1 VSGKVLR
8 TAIIGLLVLGGA
20 GFGYSRM
27 QAKAKAKPE
36 LGRLVTAQ
44 TGTIAIKVSETGTLE
59 PVTKVDVKSRVG
71 GRLLQIFVKP
81 GDRVAVGTPLAVV
94 DPTEVSRQVASVQAQ
109 LQASQAGLSQSRANY
124 QLSVQTTALAVRRAE
139 VGLETAKVSLR
150 EAAVNV
156 KDAEVG
162 LKDAEVGL
170 ENAKVGIT
178 QAQTRVDQ
186 ASAPTRNQEVQQAEQ
201 SVRRI
206 QAQLADAHRTL
217 ERRKLLLEKGFISQQ
232 DVDSSQT
239 QIDLAEV
246 DLVSARERVGLLKEG
261 PRKEDIA
268 PTQIGVDTAKMAVQT
283 AKIRVETAKIR
294 VEQAKVRYNQAQ
306 VSVKTAE
313 VQLATERANSGQAQ
327 VRSKDILRSQADVA
341 QSENRLAEQSVQL
354 KETRIVAPIAGEVTG
369 KYLEE
374 GELVASATAGFAQGA
389 AIVTIADLRR
399 MQVKVNVNEVDV
411 SRLSVGLPVEI
422 RVDGIQESTFHGRV
436 VSLAPASLTSTQQGT
451 SASSNGSGNIVRFEV
466 KIAVTEPDKR
476 LRPGMTATVDI
487 LLNKKDS
494 VVVLPAEALRPGN
507 KVLVVTGTGE
517 SAQKVERTVT
527 LGLKDEARVEVMSG
541 LKPGDKVE
549 VPKLDAKD
557 RRTIKM
563 DGPQ

>member
-1 VSGKVLR
+1 VSGKVIR
-8 TAIIGLLVLGGA
+8 TAVIGLVLLGGA

-36 LGRLVTAQ
+36 LGRLVSAK

-71 GRLLQIFVKP
+71 GRLLKIYVKP
-81 GDRVAVGTPLAVV
+81 GDRVGVGTPLAVV

-109 LQASQAGLSQSRANY
+109 LRASQAGLAQSRENY
-124 QLSVQTTALAVRRAE
+124 QLSLQTTALSVQRAQI
-139 VGLETAKVSLR
+139 GLENANVSLR

-162 LKDAEVGL
+162 LKDALVGL

-178 QAQTRVDQ
+178 QAQKRVEQ
-186 ASAPTRNQEVQQAEQ
+186 ASAPTRTQEVQQAEQ

-206 QAQLADAHRTL
+206 QAQLVDAKRTL
-217 ERRKLLLEKGFISQQ
+217 ARRKLLLEKGFVSQQ
-232 DVDSSQT
+232 DVDSAQT
-239 QIDLAEV
+239 QIELSEV
-246 DLVSARERVGLLKEG
+246 DLASAQERVALLKEG

-268 PTQIGVDTAKMAVQT
+268 PTQIGVDTAKMAVET
-283 AKIRVETAKIR
+283 AKIRVETAKVR

-306 VSVKTAE
+306 VAVKTAQ
-313 VQLATERANSGQAQ
+313 VQLATERANARQAQ

-354 KETRIVAPIAGEVTG
+354 TETRIVAPISGEVTG

-389 AIVTIADLRR
+389 AIVTIADLTK

-422 RVDGIQESTFHGRV
+422 RVDGIQDIIFHGRV
-436 VSLAPASLTSTQQGT
+436 VSLAPASLTSTQQGA
-451 SASSNGSGNIVRFEV
+451 SASASGNIVRFEV
-466 KIAVTEPDKR
+466 KIAVTERDKR
-476 LRPGMTATVDI
+476 LRPGMTANVDI
-487 LLNKKDS
+487 LLSRKES
-494 VVVLPAEALRPGN
+494 VTVLPAEALRPGN

-517 SAQKVERTVT
+517 KAQKSERSVV
-527 LGLKDEARVEVMSG
+527 LGLKDDAQVEVISG
-541 LKPGDKVE
+541 LKPGETVE

-563 DGPQ
+563 DGPPE

>member
-1 VSGKVLR
+1 MSGKAIR
-8 TAIIGLLVLGGA
+8 TAIIGLVVLGAA

-27 QAKAKAKPE
+27 QSTAKGKTE
-36 LGRLVTAQ
+36 LGRMVSAQ

-71 GRLLQIFVKP
+71 GRLLKIYVKP
-81 GDRVAVGTPLAVV
+81 GDRVGIGTPLAEV

-109 LQASQAGLSQSRANY
+109 LQASQAGLAQSRENF
-124 QLSVQTTALAVRRAE
+124 QLTLQTTALAVRRAE
-139 VGLETAKVSLR
+139 VGLENAKVSLR
-150 EAAVNV
+150 EAGVNV
-156 KDAEVG
+156 RDAEVG

-178 QAQTRVDQ
+178 QAQKRVEQ
-186 ASAPTRNQEVQQAEQ
+186 ASAPTRPQDVQQAEQ
-201 SVRRI
+201 NVRRI
-206 QAQLADAHRTL
+206 QAQLTDARRTL
-217 ERRKLLLEKGFISQQ
+217 ARRKLLVEKGFISQQ

-239 QIDLAEV
+239 QIDLAEA
-246 DLVSARERVGLLKEG
+246 DLASAQERVALLKEG

-268 PTQIGVDTAKMAVQT
+268 PTEIGVDTARLSVASAQV
-283 AKIRVETAKIR
+283 R
-294 VEQAKVRYNQAQ
+294 VEQARVRLEQARVRYSQAQ
-306 VSVKTAE
+306 VAVKNAD
-313 VQLATERANSGQAQ
+313 VQLATERANARQAQ

-341 QSENRLAEQSVQL
+341 QIENRLAEQSVQL
-354 KETRIVAPIAGEVTG
+354 RETRIVAPIAGEVTG

-422 RVDGIQESTFHGRV
+422 RVDGIPDTVFQGRV
-436 VSLAPASLTSTQQGT
+436 VSLAPASLTSNQQS
-451 SASSNGSGNIVRFEV
+451 SASSGASGNIVRFEV
-466 KIAVTEPDKR
+466 KIGVTQPDKR
-476 LRPGMTATVDI
+476 LRPGMTANVDI
-487 LLNKKDS
+487 LLNKKEN
-494 VVVLPAEALRPGN
+494 VTVLPAEALRPGN
-507 KVLVVTGTGE
+507 KVMVVTGTGE
-517 SAQKVERTVT
+517 KAQKVERAVEV
-527 LGLKDEARVEVMSG
+527 GLKDEARVEILSG

-563 DGPQ
+563 DGPPE

>member
-1 VSGKVLR
+1 MSGKAIR
-8 TAIIGLLVLGGA
+8 TAIIGLVVLGAA

-27 QAKAKAKPE
+27 RAKATAKPE
-36 LGRLVTAQ
+36 IGRLVTAEV
-44 TGTIAIKVSETGTLE
+44 GKIAIKVSETGTLE

-71 GRLLQIFVKP
+71 GRVLKIFVRP
-81 GDRVAVGTPLAVV
+81 GDRVAVGAPLATV

-109 LQASQAGLSQSRANY
+109 LQSSQAGLSQSRESY
-124 QLSVQTTALAVRRAE
+124 QLTLQTTALAVRRAE
-139 VGLETAKVSLR
+139 IGLENSKVSLR
-150 EAAVNV
+150 EAGVNV

-162 LKDAEVGL
+162 LKDADVGL

-178 QAQTRVDQ
+178 QAQKRVEQ
-186 ASAPTRNQEVQQAEQ
+186 AAAPTRSQDVQQAEQ

-206 QAQLADAHRTL
+206 QAQLVDARRTL
-217 ERRKLLLEKGFISQQ
+217 ARRQLLFGKGFIAQQ
-232 DVDSSQT
+232 EVDSSQT
-239 QIDLAEV
+239 QIDLAEA
-246 DLVSARERVGLLKEG
+246 DLASAQERVALLKEG

-268 PTQIGVDTAKMAVQT
+268 PAQIGVDTAKMSVET
-283 AKIRVETAKIR
+283 AKVRVETAKIR
-294 VEQAKVRYNQAQ
+294 VEQSKVRYNQAQ
-306 VSVKTAE
+306 VAVKTAE
-313 VQLATERANSGQAQ
+313 VQLATERANARQAQ

-341 QSENRLAEQSVQL
+341 QNENRVAEQSVL
-354 KETRIVAPIAGEVTG
+354 LAETRIVAPIAGEVTG

-389 AIVTIADLRR
+389 AIVTIADLTK

-422 RVDGIQESTFHGRV
+422 RVDGIQEVTFHGRV
-436 VSLAPASLTSTQQGT
+436 VSLAPASLTSTQQSQT
-451 SASSNGSGNIVRFEV
+451 SSASGNIVRFEV
-466 KIAVTEPDKR
+466 KIAVTERDKR
-476 LRPGMTATVDI
+476 LRPGMTAGVDI

-494 VVVLPAEALRPGN
+494 VLVLPAEALRPGN
-507 KVLVVTGTGE
+507 KVMVVTGTGE
-517 SAQKVERTVT
+517 KVQKIERSVT
-527 LGLKDEARVEVMSG
+527 LGLKDEARVEIISG

-563 DGPQ
+563 DRSN

>member
-1 VSGKVLR
+1 MSGKVLR
-8 TAIIGLLVLGGA
+8 TAIIGLVVLGGA

-27 QAKAKAKPE
+27 QAKATAKPE
-36 LGRLVTAQ
+36 LGRLVTAK
-44 TGTIAIKVSETGTLE
+44 TGAIAIKVSETGTLE

-71 GRLLQIFVKP
+71 GRLLKIFVRP
-81 GDRVAVGTPLAVV
+81 GDRVGVGAPLATV

-109 LQASQAGLSQSRANY
+109 LQASQAGLAQSRENY
-124 QLSVQTTALAVRRAE
+124 QLSLQTTALAVRRAE
-139 VGLETAKVSLR
+139 VGLENAKVSLR
-150 EAAVNV
+150 EAGVNV

-162 LKDAEVGL
+162 LRDAEVAL
-170 ENAKVGIT
+170 DNAKVGIV

-186 ASAPTRNQEVQQAEQ
+186 ASAPTRSQDIQQAEQ

-206 QAQLADAHRTL
+206 KAQIADANRTL
-217 ERRKLLLEKGFISQQ
+217 ERRKLLLEKGYISQQ
-232 DVDSSQT
+232 EVDSART
-239 QIDLAEV
+239 QIDLAEA
-246 DLVSARERVGLLKEG
+246 DLASAQQRVELLKEG

-268 PTQIGVDTAKMAVQT
+268 PTQIGVDTAKMAVES
-283 AKIRVETAKIR
+283 AKIRVETAKVR
-294 VEQAKVRYNQAQ
+294 VEQSKVRYNQAQ
-306 VSVKTAE
+306 VALKTAE
-313 VQLATERANSGQAQ
+313 VQLATERANARQAQ

-389 AIVTIADLRR
+389 AIVTIADLAK

-422 RVDGIQESTFHGRV
+422 RVDGIQEGTFHGRV

-451 SASSNGSGNIVRFEV
+451 SASASGNIVRFEV
-466 KIAVTEPDKR
+466 KIAVTEHDRR
-476 LRPGMTATVDI
+476 LRPGMTANVDI
-487 LLNKKDS
+487 LLNKKDN

-507 KVLVVTGTGE
+507 KVVVVTGTGKKAAKE
-517 SAQKVERTVT
+517 ERQVT
-527 LGLKDEARVEVMSG
+527 LGLKDDARVEILSG
-541 LKPGDKVE
+541 LKPGDQVE

-563 DGPQ
+563 DGPQG

>member
-1 VSGKVLR
+1 M
-8 TAIIGLLVLGGA
+8 LGGA

-27 QAKAKAKPE
+27 KAKATAKPA
-36 LGRLVTAQ
+36 LGRTVTAEM
-44 TGTIAIKVSETGTLE
+44 GAIAIKVSETGTLE

-71 GRLLQIFVKP
+71 GRLLKIFVKP
-81 GDRVAVGTPLAVV
+81 GDRVAVGTPLASV

-109 LQASQAGLSQSRANY
+109 LQASQAGLAQSRENY
-124 QLSVQTTALAVRRAE
+124 SLTLQTTALAVRRAE
-139 VGLETAKVSLR
+139 VGLENSKVSLR
-150 EAAVNV
+150 EAGVNV

-162 LKDAEVGL
+162 LKDAYVAL

-178 QAQTRVDQ
+178 QAQTRVEQ
-186 ASAPTRNQEVQQAEQ
+186 ASAPTRSQDVEQAQQ

-206 QAQLADAHRTL
+206 QAQLVDAKRTL
-217 ERRKLLLEKGFISQQ
+217 ERRKLLLAKGYVSQQ

-246 DLVSARERVGLLKEG
+246 DLASAQERVALLKEG

-268 PTQIGVDTAKMAVQT
+268 PTQIGVDTAKMAVES
-283 AKIRVETAKIR
+283 AKIRVETAKVR

-306 VSVKTAE
+306 VAVKTAE
-313 VQLATERANSGQAQ
+313 VQLATERANARQAQ

-354 KETRIVAPIAGEVTG
+354 SETRIVAPIAGEVTG

-389 AIVTIADLRR
+389 AIVTIADLTK

-411 SRLSVGLPVEI
+411 SRLSVGLPVEV
-422 RVDGIQESTFHGRV
+422 RVDGIGETTFHGKV
-436 VSLAPASLTSTQQGT
+436 VSLAPASLTSTQVGT
-451 SASSNGSGNIVRFEV
+451 NNSNSANGSIVRFEV
-466 KIAVTEPDKR
+466 KIAVLERDKR
-476 LRPGMTATVDI
+476 LRPGMTANVDI
-487 LLNKKDS
+487 LLSQKSN
-494 VVVLPAEALRPGN
+494 VVVLPTEALRPGN
-507 KVLVVTGTGE
+507 KVLVVNGTGE
-517 SAQKVERTVT
+517 KAIKTERSVEI
-527 LGLKDEARVEVMSG
+527 GLKDEARVEVLSG
-541 LKPGDKVE
+541 LKAGDKVE

-563 DGPQ
+563 DGPPE

>member
-1 VSGKVLR
+1 VSGKIVRTVL
-8 TAIIGLLVLGGA
+8 ISMVVLGGA

-27 QAKAKAKPE
+27 QSKAKAKPE
-36 LGRLVTAQ
+36 VGRMVTAQ
-44 TGTIAIKVSETGTLE
+44 TGDIAIKVSETGTLE

-71 GRLLQIFVKP
+71 GRLLKIFVKP
-81 GDRVAVGTPLAVV
+81 GDKVAVGTPLASV

-109 LQASQAGLSQSRANY
+109 LQASQAGLAQSRENY
-124 QLSVQTTALAVRRAE
+124 QLSLQTTALAVRRAE
-139 VGLETAKVSLR
+139 VALENSKVSLR
-150 EAAVNV
+150 EAGVNV

-170 ENAKVGIT
+170 LNAKVGIT

-186 ASAPTRNQEVQQAEQ
+186 ASAPTRTQDVQQAEQ

-206 QAQLADAHRTL
+206 QAQLVDAKRTL
-217 ERRKLLLEKGFISQQ
+217 ERRKLLLSKGYVSQQ
-232 DVDSSQT
+232 DVDASQT
-239 QIDLAEV
+239 QIDLAEA
-246 DLVSARERVGLLKEG
+246 DLASAQERVGLLKEG

-268 PTQIGVDTAKMAVQT
+268 PTQIGVDTAKMAVES
-283 AKIRVETAKIR
+283 AKVRVETAKVR
-294 VEQAKVRYNQAQ
+294 VEQSKVRYNQAQ
-306 VSVKTAE
+306 VAVKSAE
-313 VQLATERANSGQAQ
+313 VQLATERANARQAQ

-341 QSENRLAEQSVQL
+341 QIENRVAEQSVL
-354 KETRIVAPIAGEVTG
+354 LGETRIVAPIPGEVTG

-389 AIVTIADLRR
+389 AIVTIADLTR

-422 RVDGIQESTFHGRV
+422 RVDGIADKAFQGRV
-436 VSLAPASLTSTQQGT
+436 VSLAPASLGSTQQGA
-451 SASSNGSGNIVRFEV
+451 SASASGNIVRFEV
-466 KIAVTEPDKR
+466 KIAVTERDKR
-476 LRPGMTATVDI
+476 LRPGMTANVDI
-487 LLNKKDS
+487 LLNKKS
-494 VVVLPAEALRPGN
+494 NITVLPTEALLPGN
-507 KVLVVTGTGE
+507 KVIVVTGTGE
-517 SAQKVERTVT
+517 KAVKTERTVEI
-527 LGLKDEARVEVMSG
+527 GLKDEARVEILSG

-563 DGPQ
+563 DGPN

>member
-1 VSGKVLR
+1 MSGKVIR
-8 TAIIGLLVLGGA
+8 TAIIGLVVLGAA

-27 QAKAKAKPE
+27 QAKATAKPVM
-36 LGRLVTAQ
+36 GRLVTAEV
-44 TGTIAIKVSETGTLE
+44 GKIAIKVSETGTLE

-71 GRLLQIFVKP
+71 GRVLKIFVRP
-81 GDRVAVGTPLAVV
+81 GDRVAVGAPLATV

-109 LQASQAGLSQSRANY
+109 LQSSQAGLSQSRENY
-124 QLSVQTTALAVRRAE
+124 QLTLQTTALAVRRAE
-139 VGLETAKVSLR
+139 IGLENSKVSLR
-150 EAAVNV
+150 EAGVNV

-162 LKDAEVGL
+162 LKDADVGL

-178 QAQTRVDQ
+178 QAQKRVEQ
-186 ASAPTRNQEVQQAEQ
+186 AAAPTRSQDVQQAEQ

-206 QAQLADAHRTL
+206 QAQLVDARRTL
-217 ERRKLLLEKGFISQQ
+217 ERRKLLFGKGFIAQQ
-232 DVDSSQT
+232 EVDSSQT
-239 QIDLAEV
+239 QIDLAEA
-246 DLVSARERVGLLKEG
+246 DLASAQERVALLKEG

-268 PTQIGVDTAKMAVQT
+268 PTQIGVDTAKMSVET
-283 AKIRVETAKIR
+283 AKVRVETAKIR
-294 VEQAKVRYNQAQ
+294 VEQSKVRYNQAQ
-306 VSVKTAE
+306 VAVKTAE
-313 VQLATERANSGQAQ
+313 VQLATERANARQAQ

-341 QSENRLAEQSVQL
+341 QNENRVAEQSVL
-354 KETRIVAPIAGEVTG
+354 LAETRIVAPIAGEVTG

-389 AIVTIADLRR
+389 AIVTIADLTK

-422 RVDGIQESTFHGRV
+422 RVDGIQEVTFHGRV
-436 VSLAPASLTSTQQGT
+436 VSLAPASLTSTQQSQT
-451 SASSNGSGNIVRFEV
+451 SSASGNIVRFEV
-466 KIAVTEPDKR
+466 KIAVTERDKR
-476 LRPGMTATVDI
+476 LRPGMTAGVDI

-494 VVVLPAEALRPGN
+494 VLVLPAEALRPGN
-507 KVLVVTGTGE
+507 KVMVVTGMGE
-517 SAQKVERTVT
+517 KTKLVERSVT
-527 LGLKDEARVEVMSG
+527 LGLKDEARVEIISG

-563 DGPQ
+563 DRPN